1 MKRHEWNYGW
11 DGKGIHVNIEPTNDQ
26 DAINL
31 LRSENAYL
39 RGKIEA
45 YEKFLKRKGFIE
57 ERSANDISQ

>member
-1 MKRHEWNYGW
+1 MKRNGW
-11 DGKGIHVNIEPTNDQ
+11 DDKGFHVNIESLNDQ
-26 DAINL
+26 DTINL

-57 ERSANDISQ
+57 ERSANGE

>member
-1 MKRHEWNYGW
+1 MKRNGW
-11 DGKGIHVNIEPTNDQ
+11 GDKGFHVNIESLNDQ
-26 DAINL
+26 DAINV

-45 YEKFLKRKGFIE
+45 YEKFLKRKGFIG

>member
-1 MKRHEWNYGW
+1 MKRNGW
-11 DGKGIHVNIEPTNDQ
+11 DDKGFHVNIESLNDQ
-26 DAINL
+26 DTINL

-45 YEKFLKRKGFIE
+45 YEKFLKRKGFIG

>member
-1 MKRHEWNYGW
+1 MAYHN
-11 DGKGIHVNIEPTNDQ
+11 KGFHVNIESLNDQ
-26 DAINL
+26 DTINL

-45 YEKFLKRKGFIE
+45 YEKFLKRKGFIG